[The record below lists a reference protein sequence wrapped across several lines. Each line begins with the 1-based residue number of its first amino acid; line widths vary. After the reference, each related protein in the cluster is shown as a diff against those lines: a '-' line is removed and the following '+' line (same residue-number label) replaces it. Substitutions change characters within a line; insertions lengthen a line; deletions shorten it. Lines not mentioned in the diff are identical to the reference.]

1 MHEWTVE
8 RHFHTGTWVLR
19 CDGEVH
25 QTFLRQNGSSQS
37 SRQCCERELACRLNC
52 DYYKDQP
59 ETGYLIARQAM
70 KLVEK
75 SGLTI
80 TISKAVMR

>member
-1 MHEWTVE
+1 MPP
-8 RHFHTGTWVLR
+8 F
-19 CDGEVH
+19 
-25 QTFLRQNGSSQS
+25 QMFAPKFFKQNGSSHS
-37 SRQCCERELACRLNC
+37 SRQCCERELASRLIC

-59 ETGYLIARQAM
+59 ETGYRIAHHAM

-80 TISKAVMR
+80 TISKAVIG